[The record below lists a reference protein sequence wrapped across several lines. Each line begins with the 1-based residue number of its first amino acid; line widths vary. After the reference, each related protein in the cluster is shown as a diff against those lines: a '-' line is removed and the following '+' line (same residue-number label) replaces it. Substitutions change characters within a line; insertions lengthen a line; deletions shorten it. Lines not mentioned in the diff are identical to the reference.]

1 MVYVP
6 KLDRQ
11 GFADRQG
18 INQERNRPTMSR
30 KDAFLQGHSPAGKN
44 YATMMDLMK
53 QAERTGGFKSG
64 DPRID
69 QLKDARRKYNRQDK
83 YNIGEIMGQT
93 PQFMNE
99 LYRTNSGVLREHAN
113 PTYKA
118 MYPIS
123 DMLHRVTGSGG
134 LTGLLLN
141 EAFGKAKKSGRDFFK
156 DLRTMGDDIMGAIG
170 IGGAV
175 DPEEATEEVLDNYAT
190 STFGRPNMREVAG
203 ETEIDA
209 LAPYSPTHE
218 DQIQALIDE
227 EQRKV
232 DNFETNAYSDILDDA
247 IESHWGTQKEQDDYY
262 DKNEQ
267 GEMVF
272 ADVPDEWAEPI
283 PFDVGREDY
292 IRRQN
297 EYVSPPPVFPGNVR
311 QDPQDTDAYLR
322 WLTAPRLG
330 SADPQG
336 DFDSFNEYADNESG
350 LEVTLPLPTQKPI
363 PFDDSNREEGIAALY
378 GHGPKEPVRSKDVED
393 YQRQMNKVMEKYGHD
408 RRFTYD
414 QAEEMWKRKHTLPRG
429 LHEDERSIPSESL
442 QFYAKYPELRGDNI
456 PSDYPDQISRIR

>member
-44 YATMMDLMK
+44 YATMFDLMS
-53 QAERTGGFKSG
+53 QSPGFESG

-69 QLKDARRKYNRQDK
+69 QLKQARRQYNRHDK
-83 YNIGEIMGQT
+83 YEIADLMGYS
-93 PQFMNE
+93 PQVANE
-99 LYRTNSGVLREHAN
+99 IYRENSGVMREHAN
-113 PTYKA
+113 PVYKT
-118 MYPIS
+118 MYPVS

-141 EAFGKAKKSGRDFFK
+141 EAFGKTKKGGRDFFK
-156 DLRTMGDDIMGAIG
+156 DLRTMGGDIMGAIG

-209 LAPYSPTHE
+209 IAPDIQTPE
-218 DQIQALIDE
+218 EQIQAFIDE

-247 IESHWGTQKEQDDYY
+247 IESHWGTQKEQDDY
-262 DKNEQ
+262 
-267 GEMVF
+267 
-272 ADVPDEWAEPI
+272 
-283 PFDVGREDY
+283 FDD
-292 IRRQN
+292 
-297 EYVSPPPVFPGNVR
+297 PP
-311 QDPQDTDAYLR
+311 
-322 WLTAPRLG
+322 
-330 SADPQG
+330 
-336 DFDSFNEYADNESG
+336 
-350 LEVTLPLPTQKPI
+350 
-363 PFDDSNREEGIAALY
+363 PFDDKNREEGIATLY

-414 QAEEMWKRKHTLPRG
+414 QAEEIWKRKHTLPRG

>member
-1 MVYVP
+1 M
-6 KLDRQ
+6 
-11 GFADRQG
+11 
-18 INQERNRPTMSR
+18 TR
-30 KDAFLQGHSPAGKN
+30 KDAFLQGASPEGRN
-44 YATMMDLMK
+44 YATMMDLMS
-53 QAERTGGFKSG
+53 QSPGFESG

-69 QLKDARRKYNRQDK
+69 QLKQARRQYNRHDK
-83 YNIGEIMGQT
+83 YEIADLMGYS
-93 PQFMNE
+93 PQVANE
-99 LYRTNSGVLREHAN
+99 IYRENSGVMREHAN
-113 PTYKA
+113 PVYKT
-118 MYPIS
+118 MYPVS

-141 EAFGKAKKSGRDFFK
+141 EAFGKTKKGGRDFFK
-156 DLRTMGDDIMGAIG
+156 DLRTMGGDIMGAIG

-209 LAPYSPTHE
+209 IAPDIQTPE
-218 DQIQALIDE
+218 EQIQAFIDE

-262 DKNEQ
+262 DKSEQ

-272 ADVPDEWAEPI
+272 ADVPDEWAEPL

-297 EYVSPPPVFPGNVR
+297 EYVSPPPTFPGNIR
-311 QDPQDTDAYLR
+311 QEPWETDEYLK
-322 WLTAPRLG
+322 WMLNTPV
-330 SADPQG
+330 
-336 DFDSFNEYADNESG
+336 ESG
-350 LEVTLPLPTQKPI
+350 DPNPQLDFSAEEGYDPKISVELG
-363 PFDDSNREEGIAALY
+363 PFDDPPPFDDKNREEGIATLY

-414 QAEEMWKRKHTLPRG
+414 QAEEIWKRKHTLPRG